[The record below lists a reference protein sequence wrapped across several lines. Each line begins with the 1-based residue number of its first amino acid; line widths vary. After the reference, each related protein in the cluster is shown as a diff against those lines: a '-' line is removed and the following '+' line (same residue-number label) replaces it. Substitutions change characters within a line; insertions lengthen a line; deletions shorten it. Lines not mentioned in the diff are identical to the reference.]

1 MTHAVPVL
9 LAAFTAAAAP
19 VVVDLGGLKSPAP
32 AAWKEVPVASAM
44 RLKQF
49 AVPGKDGDAEL
60 VIFFFGK
67 DQGGSTA
74 DNLERW
80 KKQFTPPSGKTIEQV
95 SKVTTL
101 KPAAPNAK
109 ATTLEV
115 SGTYNFKARP
125 MDPGPG
131 EPRPNHRMLASV
143 LETPAGNYYIKLTG
157 PEKTIDKAKKDYE
170 GWLKAFK

>member
-1 MTHAVPVL
+1 MTQAVPVL
-9 LAAFTAAAAP
+9 LAAYTAAAGA
-19 VVVDLGGLKSPAP
+19 VVDLGGLKSAAP
-32 AAWKEVPVASAM
+32 AAWKEVPVASSM

-49 AVPGKDGDAEL
+49 AVPGKGGDAEL

-74 DNLERW
+74 DNMDRW
-80 KKQFTPPSGKTIEQV
+80 KKQFTPPAGKTIDQV

-101 KPAAPNAK
+101 KVAAPNAK
-109 ATTLEV
+109 ATILDV

-143 LETPAGNYYIKLTG
+143 LETPAGNYYLKLTG
-157 PEKTIDKAKKDYE
+157 PEKTVEKARKDYE
-170 GWLKAFK
+170 GWIKAFK